1 VTITSPKKMRSLAK
15 LNLGKKYGDRLKPF
29 NFLLSCHVKQFG
41 HPPGIDPEK
50 FHLVAPYE
58 SDPTRWVEMPWIDQY
73 TGKHYQITTEGFHGS
88 RFVARVKT
96 YGDVL
101 REYEFHPGSKSAD
114 AKGKPSG
121 RQTIGLL
128 QRRHI
133 RVGQIIY
140 IGKESNSLE
149 EIESGTIHSAQS
161 VYTEYPDPRR
171 DEWQTKIV
179 PALKKLP
186 IAAIMHL
193 SGKSRSMLVRAL
205 AGRSRPRPKN
215 RQLLASIVHRLGML

>member
-1 VTITSPKKMRSLAK
+1 MRSLSR
-15 LNLGKKYGDRLKPF
+15 LNFGKKYGDRLKPL

-41 HPPGIDPEK
+41 HPPGVDPEK

-58 SDPTRWVEMPWIDQY
+58 PDSTRWVEMPWIDQY

-88 RFVARVKT
+88 RFAARVKT

-114 AKGKPSG
+114 AKGKVSG

-140 IGKESNSLE
+140 IGKESNRLE
-149 EIESGTIHSAQS
+149 EIESGTIHSAQK

-171 DEWQTKIV
+171 DEWQTKII

-186 IAAIMHL
+186 VSALMEL
-193 SGKSRSMLVRAL
+193 SGKSRSMLSRAL
-205 AGRSRPRPKN
+205 AGRSRPRPRN
-215 RQLLASIVHRLGML
+215 RQLLASILRRLGAI

>member
-1 VTITSPKKMRSLAK
+1 
-15 LNLGKKYGDRLKPF
+15 
-29 NFLLSCHVKQFG
+29 
-41 HPPGIDPEK
+41 
-50 FHLVAPYE
+50 
-58 SDPTRWVEMPWIDQY
+58 
-73 TGKHYQITTEGFHGS
+73 
-88 RFVARVKT
+88 VKT

-121 RQTIGLL
+121 RQTIGLF

-140 IGKESNSLE
+140 IGKESNNLE
-149 EIESGTIHSAQS
+149 EIESGIVHSAQA

-171 DEWQTKIV
+171 DEWQTKVI

-186 IAAIMHL
+186 IAAVMKL
-193 SGKSRSMLVRAL
+193 TGKSRSMLTRAL
-205 AGRSRPRPKN
+205 AGHSRPRLRN
-215 RQLLASIVHRLGML
+215 RQLLASIVHKLGAI